1 LSRLSQP
8 KEVQILDIINVWT
21 SLMAAKNQYIYAVLH
36 RQILLM
42 LGLSLIPGLGY
53 ILLGWLNGIVMPALI
68 WYALLIILS
77 LFGYHLHKEFNYVD
91 MGTSQ
96 LSHWHK
102 KLTIFYYLIF
112 GSWALIFI
120 MYANEVQNKMH
131 YIAIFTE
138 LGASVVAATLLYA
151 EKKVVRPVLL
161 ILMLPLIIYF
171 GLIGE
176 LYGYILSLFSLTFMG
191 VLLYAANSSDKLLRK
206 TNYQATHDQLTGM
219 NNRQAF
225 VGTLQ
230 QKINELSAEKTYSYL
245 LLIDLDHFKTINDS
259 LGHDIGDEVLQE
271 VASRL
276 RTIASK
282 ENTIARLG
290 GDEFIFL
297 GKDFAS
303 EDECLDMADEISNAL
318 LKSLKST
325 YYIHDHRLY
334 ISASIGVS
342 LLKGPRFNANA
353 FIKEADIAMYEVK
366 AKGRDGVIF
375 FNDELSKRV
384 EKHLD
389 IEQRLH
395 FALEKNEIFLHYQ
408 PQFNLDQKIIG
419 CEVLVRWNNEEL
431 GFIPPDVF
439 IPIAEQTGYMV
450 ELGAYILE
458 EAFKTLQR
466 WDEIGIKLDQFSIN
480 ISMRQFFHYRFSDDV
495 QRLCQTHL
503 NEDLQK
509 KLMFE
514 MTETLVA
521 EDVPKV
527 ITILQDL
534 KENFGIRFA
543 MDDFGTGYSSLSYLQ
558 QLPIDELKID
568 RSFIAGLTEN
578 KKNRQMVNIILTM
591 AKTFDL
597 NVVAEG
603 VETVEQ
609 YQFLAD
615 NHCDILQ
622 GYLFSKSLD
631 KDDFEQY
638 YHEQNGSA
646 KVIQTHS
653 FHI

>member
-1 LSRLSQP
+1 
-8 KEVQILDIINVWT
+8 
-21 SLMAAKNQYIYAVLH
+21 MASNNQYIYAVLH
-36 RQILLM
+36 KQILLM

-53 ILLGWLNGIVMPALI
+53 ILLGWLNGIVIPALI
-68 WYALLIILS
+68 WYALLIIISFL
-77 LFGYHLHKEFNYVD
+77 GYQLHKEFNYID

-96 LSHWHK
+96 LFLWHK
-102 KLTIFYYLIF
+102 KLTLFYYLIF

-120 MYANEVQNKMH
+120 LYANETENKMH

-138 LGASVVAATLLYA
+138 LGASVVAATLLFA
-151 EKKVVRPVLL
+151 EKKIVRPVLM
-161 ILMLPLIIYF
+161 ILMLPLVVYF
-171 GLIGE
+171 SLIGE
-176 LYGYILSLFSLTFMG
+176 LYGYILSLFSFIFMG
-191 VLLYAANSSDKLLRK
+191 VLLYSANSSDKLLQK
-206 TNYQATHDQLTGM
+206 TNHQATHDQLTGM
-219 NNRQAF
+219 NNRQSF
-225 VGTLQ
+225 VNTLQ
-230 QKINELSAEKTYSYL
+230 QKINELSARQTLSYL

-271 VASRL
+271 VASRMQA
-276 RTIASK
+276 IANQ
-282 ENTIARLG
+282 ENSIARLG

-297 GKDFAS
+297 GKDFDS
-303 EDECLDMADEISNAL
+303 EEECLQTADAISHQL
-318 LKSLKST
+318 LESLKST
-325 YYIHDHRLY
+325 YFIHDHRLY

-366 AKGRDGVIF
+366 AKGRDGVIL

-384 EKHLD
+384 EKHLE

-408 PQFNLDQKIIG
+408 PQLNLDQKIIG

-458 EAFKTLQR
+458 EAFKTLKQ
-466 WDEIGIKLDQFSIN
+466 WDQKDLKFEQFSIN

-495 QRLCQTHL
+495 ERLCKTHL
-503 NEDLQK
+503 NEELQK
-509 KLMFE
+509 RLMFE

-527 ITILQDL
+527 ILILKDL
-534 KENFGIRFA
+534 KENLGIRFA

-568 RSFIAGLTEN
+568 RSFIAKLTRN
-578 KKNRQMVNIILTM
+578 KKDEQMVNIILSM
-591 AKTFDL
+591 AKTFGL

-609 YQFLAD
+609 YEFLAQ
-615 NHCDILQ
+615 NNCTILQ
-622 GYLFSKSLD
+622 GYLYSKPLG

-638 YHEQNGSA
+638 CREYKTSTKFLQ
-646 KVIQTHS
+646 KQDFTI
-653 FHI
+653 

>member
-1 LSRLSQP
+1 
-8 KEVQILDIINVWT
+8 
-21 SLMAAKNQYIYAVLH
+21 MASKNQYIYSVLH
-36 RQILLM
+36 KQILIM

-53 ILLGWLNGIVMPALI
+53 ILLGWFSDIVMPALV
-68 WYALLIILS
+68 WYILLIILS
-77 LFGYHLHKEFNYVD
+77 IFGYQLHKEFNYIE

-96 LSHWHK
+96 LSLWHK
-102 KLTIFYYLIF
+102 KLTLFYYLIF

-120 MYANEVQNKMH
+120 LYANEMESKMH

-138 LGASVVAATLLYA
+138 LGASVVAATLLYP
-151 EKKVVRPVLL
+151 EKRIVRPVLL
-161 ILMLPLIIYF
+161 ILMLPLVVYF
-171 GLIGE
+171 SLIGE
-176 LYGYILSLFSLTFMG
+176 LYGYVLSLFSSIFLG
-191 VLLYAANSSDKLLRK
+191 VLLYSANSSDKLLRK
-206 TNYQATHDQLTGM
+206 TNHQATHDQLTGM

-225 VGTLQ
+225 VYTLQ
-230 QKINELSAEKTYSYL
+230 QKINELSAKQTFSYL

-271 VASRL
+271 VASRMQS
-276 RTIASK
+276 IASG
-282 ENTIARLG
+282 ENSIARLG

-297 GKDFAS
+297 GKDFVTQ
-303 EDECLDMADEISNAL
+303 DECLKTADKVSHQL
-318 LKSLKST
+318 LESLKST
-325 YYIHDHRLY
+325 YFIRDHRLY

-366 AKGRDGVIF
+366 AKGRDGVIL

-408 PQFNLDQKIIG
+408 PQLNLDQKVIG
-419 CEVLVRWNNEEL
+419 CEVLVRWDNEAL
-431 GFIPPDVF
+431 GFIPPDLF

-458 EAFKTLQR
+458 EAFKTFKQ
-466 WDEIGIKLDQFSIN
+466 WDEKGIHLEQFSIN

-495 QRLCQTHL
+495 ALLCKMHL
-503 NEDLQK
+503 NKDLQK
-509 KLMFE
+509 RLMFE

-527 ITILQDL
+527 ISILKDL
-534 KENFGIRFA
+534 KESFGIRFS

-568 RSFIAGLTEN
+568 RSFIADL
-578 KKNRQMVNIILTM
+578 KKDEKDEQMVNIILSM
-591 AKTFDL
+591 AKTFGL

-603 VETVEQ
+603 VETADQ
-609 YQFLAD
+609 YQFLAQSD
-615 NHCDILQ
+615 CNILQ
-622 GYLFSKSLD
+622 GYLFSKALG
-631 KDDFEQY
+631 KDDFERY
-638 YHEQNGSA
+638 YREKEASSPS
-646 KVIQTHS
+646 IQIQDFT
-653 FHI
+653 I

>member
-1 LSRLSQP
+1 MT
-8 KEVQILDIINVWT
+8 NN
-21 SLMAAKNQYIYAVLH
+21 NQYIYAVLH
-36 RQILLM
+36 KQILVM

-77 LFGYHLHKEFNYVD
+77 LFGYQLHKEFNYID

-96 LSHWHK
+96 LGLWHK
-102 KLTIFYYLIF
+102 KLTLFYYLIF

-120 MYANEVQNKMH
+120 LYANETESKMH

-138 LGASVVAATLLYA
+138 LGASVVGATLLYA
-151 EKKVVRPVLL
+151 EKRIVRPVLL
-161 ILMLPLIIYF
+161 ILMLPLVVYF
-171 GLIGE
+171 SLIGE
-176 LYGYILSLFSLTFMG
+176 LYGYILSLFSFIFMG
-191 VLLYAANSSDKLLRK
+191 VLLYSANSSDKLLRT
-206 TNYQATHDQLTGM
+206 TNHQATHDQLTGM
-219 NNRQAF
+219 NNRQSF
-225 VGTLQ
+225 VNTLQ
-230 QKINELSAEKTYSYL
+230 QKINELSARQSFSYL

-271 VASRL
+271 VASRMQ
-276 RTIASK
+276 TIASK
-282 ENTIARLG
+282 ENSIARLG

-297 GKDFAS
+297 GKDFDS
-303 EDECLDMADEISNAL
+303 EEECLQTADAISHQL
-318 LKSLKST
+318 LESLKST
-325 YYIHDHRLY
+325 YFIRDHRLY

-366 AKGRDGVIF
+366 AKGRDGVIL

-384 EKHLD
+384 EKHLE

-395 FALEKNEIFLHYQ
+395 FALEKNEVFLHYQ
-408 PQFNLDQKIIG
+408 PQLNIDQKVIG

-458 EAFKTLQR
+458 EAFKTFKQ
-466 WDEIGIKLDQFSIN
+466 WDEKGLKLEQFSIN

-495 QRLCQTHL
+495 ERLCKTHL
-503 NEDLQK
+503 NIDLQK
-509 KLMFE
+509 RLMFE

-527 ITILQDL
+527 ISVINDL
-534 KENFGIRFA
+534 KENFGIRFS

-568 RSFIAGLTEN
+568 RSFIADLTED
-578 KKNRQMVNIILTM
+578 KKDEQLVDIILSM
-591 AKTFDL
+591 AKTFGL

-609 YQFLAD
+609 YAFLAR
-615 NHCDILQ
+615 NNCDILQ
-622 GYLFSKSLD
+622 GYLYSKPLA
-631 KDDFEQY
+631 KNDFEQY
-638 YHEQNGSA
+638 YRKQETSSSLSQQYEF
-646 KVIQTHS
+646 KI
-653 FHI
+653 

>member
-1 LSRLSQP
+1 
-8 KEVQILDIINVWT
+8 
-21 SLMAAKNQYIYAVLH
+21 
-36 RQILLM
+36 M

-53 ILLGWLNGIVMPALI
+53 ILLGWLNSIVMPALV
-68 WYALLIILS
+68 WYVLLTILS
-77 LFGYHLHKEFNYVD
+77 LFGYQLYKEFNYID

-96 LSHWHK
+96 LYLWHK
-102 KLTIFYYLIF
+102 KLTLFYYLIF

-120 MYANEVQNKMH
+120 LYANETQSKMH

-138 LGASVVAATLLYA
+138 LGAAVVAATLLYA
-151 EKKVVRPVLL
+151 EKKIVRPVLL
-161 ILMLPLIIYF
+161 ILMLPLVVYF
-171 GLIGE
+171 SLIGE
-176 LYGYILSLFSLTFMG
+176 LYGYILSIFSLIFLG
-191 VLLYAANSSDKLLRK
+191 ILLYAANSSDKLLRK
-206 TNYQATHDQLTGM
+206 TNHQATHDQLTGM

-225 VGTLQ
+225 VYTLQ
-230 QKINELSAEKTYSYL
+230 QKINELSAKQTFSYL

-271 VASRL
+271 VASRMQD
-276 RTIASK
+276 IAST
-282 ENTIARLG
+282 ENSIARLG

-297 GKDFAS
+297 GKDFVTK
-303 EDECLDMADEISNAL
+303 DECLKMADKVSHQL
-318 LKSLKST
+318 LESLKST
-325 YYIHDHRLY
+325 YFVRDHRLY

-366 AKGRDGVIF
+366 AKGRDGVIL

-395 FALEKNEIFLHYQ
+395 FALEKNEILLHYQ
-408 PQFNLDQKIIG
+408 PQLNLDQKIIG
-419 CEVLVRWNNEEL
+419 CEVLVRWNNKEL
-431 GFIPPDVF
+431 GFIPPNIF

-450 ELGAYILE
+450 ELGSYILE
-458 EAFKTLQR
+458 EAFKTFKQ
-466 WDEIGIKLDQFSIN
+466 WDEKGIHLEQFSIN

-495 QRLCQTHL
+495 ELLCKMHL
-503 NEDLQK
+503 NKDLQK
-509 KLMFE
+509 RLMFE

-527 ITILQDL
+527 ISLLKDL
-534 KENFGIRFA
+534 KENFGIRFS

-568 RSFIAGLTEN
+568 RSFIADLN
-578 KKNRQMVNIILTM
+578 KDEKDEQMVNIILTM
-591 AKTFDL
+591 AKTFGL

-609 YQFLAD
+609 YQFLAQSD
-615 NHCDILQ
+615 CNILQ
-622 GYLFSKSLD
+622 GYLFSKPLG
-631 KDDFEQY
+631 KDDFERY
-638 YHEQNGSA
+638 YREKETSAPFIQIQNFT
-646 KVIQTHS
+646 I
-653 FHI
+653 

>member
-1 LSRLSQP
+1 MVS
-8 KEVQILDIINVWT
+8 
-21 SLMAAKNQYIYAVLH
+21 KNQYIYSVLH
-36 RQILLM
+36 KQILLM

-68 WYALLIILS
+68 WYLLLVMLS
-77 LFGYHLHKEFNYVD
+77 AYGYQLHKEFDYVD
-91 MGTSQ
+91 MGISQ
-96 LSHWHK
+96 LSLWHK
-102 KLTIFYYLIF
+102 KLTLFYYLIF

-120 MYANEVQNKMH
+120 LYANETESKMH

-138 LGASVVAATLLYA
+138 LGASVVATTLLYA
-151 EKKVVRPVLL
+151 DKRIVRPVLL

-171 GLIGE
+171 SLIGE
-176 LYGYILSLFSLTFMG
+176 LYGYILSLFSFIFLG
-191 VLLYAANSSDKLLRK
+191 VLLYSANSSDKLLQK
-206 TNYQATHDQLTGM
+206 TNHQATHDQLTGM

-225 VGTLQ
+225 VSTLQ
-230 QKINELSAEKTYSYL
+230 QKINELSAKGTFSYL

-271 VASRL
+271 VASRMQ
-276 RTIASK
+276 TIASK
-282 ENTIARLG
+282 ENSIARLG

-297 GKDFAS
+297 GINFAS
-303 EDECLDMADEISNAL
+303 EEECLKIADEISHEL

-325 YYIHDHRLY
+325 YFIRDHRLY

-366 AKGRDGVIF
+366 AKGRDGVIL

-408 PQFNLDQKIIG
+408 PQLNLDQEIIG
-419 CEVLVRWNNEEL
+419 CEVLVRWNNEAL

-458 EAFKTLQR
+458 EAFKTFKQ
-466 WDEIGIKLDQFSIN
+466 WDEQGLKLEQFSIN
-480 ISMRQFFHYRFSDDV
+480 ISMRQFFHYSFVDDV
-495 QRLCQTHL
+495 ERLCKTHL

-514 MTETLVA
+514 MTETLIA

-527 ITILQDL
+527 ISILKDL
-534 KENFGIRFA
+534 KENFGIRFS

-558 QLPIDELKID
+558 QIPIDELKID
-568 RSFIAGLTEN
+568 RTFITEITHD
-578 KKNRQMVNIILTM
+578 KKDQQMVNIILSM
-591 AKTFDL
+591 AKTFGL

-603 VETVEQ
+603 VETIEQ
-609 YQFLAD
+609 YQFLAQS
-615 NHCDILQ
+615 NCTLMQ
-622 GYLFSKSLD
+622 GYLYSRPLS

-638 YHEQNGSA
+638 YHEQENSVQ
-646 KVIQTHS
+646 VIQTQN
-653 FHI
+653 FTI